1 MIRIG
6 GKIAGGTRIASK
18 IVAGVRIGGNVLL
31 FGGPAPFHT
40 FSIVVGSRSDVRGWW
55 DGRAGSITDGSY
67 TLSDGSNGRIRQF
80 MRSTTGVSIPSG
92 RIRFLFN
99 GNRAANL
106 FPDRIIAR
114 NCLLYT
120 SPSPRDS

>member
-1 MIRIG
+1 M
-6 GKIAGGTRIASK
+6 
-18 IVAGVRIGGNVLL
+18 
-31 FGGPAPFHT
+31 
-40 FSIVVGSRSDVRGWW
+40 VGSRSDVRGWW

-114 NCLLYT
+114 NGANQVELTPPNPRATQSFGQGTGMDYT
-120 SPSPRDS
+120 ISSGDASLVFVNGATVTAEVYYN